1 MWKSDRQYYDVI
13 RVPKRRRGRRDIFD
27 WIKLLGMAAIALV
40 IVGYVV
46 KLYAFPAAAVTDT
59 LIYLPLILR

>member
-1 MWKSDRQYYDVI
+1 MWRNERQYYDVI
-13 RVPKRRRGRRDIFD
+13 RVPKRRGRRRDLFD

-46 KLYAFPAAAVTDT
+46 KLYAFPAVTET
-59 LIYLPLILR
+59 MIYLPMVLR